1 MLKAGIDLDGVL
13 GNVSISIINFING
26 IYGESFTVDE
36 ITHYK
41 IEDWFPKMTKQQAK
55 SIFKIPRFYLNM
67 PTYPKAIES
76 VNKLK
81 EMGWWIDIVTARD
94 WGCLDVT
101 MDWLHD
107 EGVEFDRLS
116 FVDSHQKVN
125 YSFDEKF
132 DIFVEDNP
140 YTVNQLVGVVPLVYL
155 IDTPYNQE
163 VNNGVIRIKDLEEM
177 LNSLM
182 EDGLY
187 E

>member
-13 GNVSISIINFING
+13 GNVSNSIINFING
-26 IYGESFTVDE
+26 IYGESFTVDD

-67 PTYPKAIES
+67 TPYPKAIES
-76 VNKLK
+76 INKLK
-81 EMGWWIDIVTARD
+81 GMGWWIDIVTARD

-116 FVDSHQKVN
+116 FVDSDQKVD
-125 YSFDEKF
+125 YSFDERF

-140 YTVNQLVGVVPLVYL
+140 YTVNQLIGVVPLVYL
-155 IDTPYNQE
+155 VDAPYNKE
-163 VNNGVIRIKDLEEM
+163 VNNGAIRVKDLEEM

-182 EDGLY
+182 EAKPY

>member
-13 GNVSISIINFING
+13 GNVSLSIINFING
-26 IYGESFTVDE
+26 VYDESFTTDD

-55 SIFKIPRFYLNM
+55 LLFKIPEFYLNM
-67 PTYPKAIES
+67 LPYPKAIES

-81 EMGWWIDIVTARD
+81 KMGWWIDIVTARD
-94 WGCLDVT
+94 WGCLDIT
-101 MDWLHD
+101 TDWLHN

-116 FVDSHQKVN
+116 FVDSHQKAN
-125 YSFDEKF
+125 YSFDERF

-140 YTVNQLVGVVPLVYL
+140 DTVNQLIGVVPLVYL
-155 IDTPYNQE
+155 IDAPYNQE
-163 VNNGVIRIKDLEEM
+163 VNNGAIRIKDLEEM